1 METTQQGK
9 TMVLNHRQIEQKITR
24 IAFEI
29 FERNAEEEVLVVA
42 GLTGMGYVLA
52 QRVVEKLREIAPF
65 HLQLIK
71 IDLDKSQPNIHE
83 VRLSEQVPLTGAA
96 VILVDDVLNTGK
108 TLAYAMV
115 PFLEA
120 EVKQMEVLVLVN
132 RSHKLYPVAPDYTG
146 FELATTLSEHIT
158 VDLNAEASTVHL
170 H

>member
-1 METTQQGK
+1 MAMTQQGK
-9 TMVLNHRQIEQKITR
+9 TMVLNHRQIQQKITR

-29 FERNAEEEVLVVA
+29 YERNAGEQVLVVA

-52 QRVVEKLREIAPF
+52 ERVVEKLREIAPF
-65 HLQLIK
+65 SLQLIK
-71 IDLDKSQPNIHE
+71 IDLDKSQPKLHEIH
-83 VRLSEQVPLTGAA
+83 LSEQVPLTGASI
-96 VILVDDVLNTGK
+96 ILVDDVLNTGK
-108 TLAYAMV
+108 TLAYAMA

-120 EVKQMEVLVLVN
+120 EVKKMEVLVLVN

-158 VDLNAEASTVHL
+158 VDLNSEASTVHL